1 MTYEI
6 LDSRNGAVIDLA
18 NSAEEAE
25 DVCAAWNLVDEAKPY
40 QWREVREDGDRPVPT
55 ATA

>member
-25 DVCAAWNLVDEAKPY
+25 GVCAAWNLVDEAKPY